1 MTGTT
6 DEVHFARQ
14 GAAGVRDDGKPNALQ
29 IFHVNIN
36 CSDLDR
42 SRAFYELIGF
52 KVVNEF
58 SAITNNGRVRSFAEI
73 GLAPM
78 LNLPADCDARAL
90 LLALSDHPR
99 TTRLDLIE
107 WITPKSAKVPR
118 GDLARI
124 GFGRLCLKVRD
135 SQRIYDSLVAGG
147 WTVYS
152 PPVLIDMGGTR
163 QLCFCCEDPDGVAVE
178 FMQFLRDDP
187 VEPATAPPER

>member
-1 MTGTT
+1 MGNQM
-6 DEVHFARQ
+6 HSAPARAQ
-14 GAAGVRDDGKPNALQ
+14 GSETESRNALQ

-52 KVVNEF
+52 KVVNDF
-58 SAITNNGRVRSFAEI
+58 SAVSREGASRTFAEI
-73 GLAPM
+73 GLAPI

-90 LLALSDHPR
+90 LLALSDDAR

-107 WITPKSAKVPR
+107 WIRPKSTVAPR

-135 SQRIYDSLVAGG
+135 AHKIHDALVRAG
-147 WTVYS
+147 WKPYS
-152 PPVLIDMGGTR
+152 SPVLIDMGGTR
-163 QLCFCCEDPDGVAVE
+163 QYCFCCEDPDGIVME
-178 FMQFLRDDP
+178 FMQFLRPD
-187 VEPATAPPER
+187 APKG